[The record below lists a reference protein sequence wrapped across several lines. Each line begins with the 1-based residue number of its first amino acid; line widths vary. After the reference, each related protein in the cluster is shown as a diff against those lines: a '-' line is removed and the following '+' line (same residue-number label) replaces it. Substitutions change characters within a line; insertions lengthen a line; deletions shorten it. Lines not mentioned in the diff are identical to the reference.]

1 VTPLHVL
8 AGARLTAALAERYA
22 IERLLGESEVAANLR
37 HPHILMLIDSS
48 AADG

>member
-1 VTPLHVL
+1 MDNQFE
-8 AGARLTAALAERYA
+8 RLKTALAERYA
-22 IERLLGESEVAANLR
+22 IERFLRESESATQLR